1 MLAVNFSSLLINESM
16 NTTGLRFSL
25 HHNFVILTSTFDGEL
40 VRVRVGITL
49 FEVML
54 QSITQHQSP
63 LTNIELNFVASILL
77 SNEICEGI
85 GIGTL
90 GSKVV
95 VRGDGSHGVV
105 ESYERIIG
113 ASGGISAPPVQ
124 VIQLSSSSSSC
135 RKSRG
140 NVLG

>member
-1 MLAVNFSSLLINESM
+1 MMLKLVNFSSLLINESM

-90 GSKVV
+90 RSLVNLV
-95 VRGDGSHGVV
+95 
-105 ESYERIIG
+105 YERIIG